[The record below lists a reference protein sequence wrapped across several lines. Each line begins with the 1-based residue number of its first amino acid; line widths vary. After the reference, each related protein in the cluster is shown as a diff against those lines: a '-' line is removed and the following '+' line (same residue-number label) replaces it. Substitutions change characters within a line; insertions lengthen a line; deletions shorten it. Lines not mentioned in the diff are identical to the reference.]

1 MDGQGLVDN
10 LRVLACAAPAL
21 PSEPTLGGGLS
32 VDGGRGSSG
41 RTTRQRRLAQGRS
54 PINKILVDERPPLLV
69 SDSEPA
75 PTAAAPLS
83 PSPEKALT
91 PLEAVR
97 RG

>member
-10 LRVLACAAPAL
+10 LWVLACAAPAL
-21 PSEPTLGGGLS
+21 PSEPTLGGGLN

-41 RTTRQRRLAQGRS
+41 RTMHQRHLAQSQS
-54 PINKILVDERPPLLV
+54 PINKVLVDERPPLLA
-69 SDSEPA
+69 SDSESA
-75 PTAAAPLS
+75 PTAAAPLG
-83 PSPEKALT
+83 PSPEKVPT